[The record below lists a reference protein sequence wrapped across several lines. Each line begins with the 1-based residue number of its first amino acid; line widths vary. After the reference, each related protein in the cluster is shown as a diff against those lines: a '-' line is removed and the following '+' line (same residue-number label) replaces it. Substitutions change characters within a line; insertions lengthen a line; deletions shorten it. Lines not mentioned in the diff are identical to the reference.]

1 MNISIQLAIVS
12 MYDTKVPSYLYLC
25 YGFFIFFS
33 PGRDWPSLS
42 KFPLINP
49 VACHA
54 LPGAVFHLSKMRA
67 HGAADARVTSGALYL

>member
-12 MYDTKVPSYLYLC
+12 MYDTFV
-25 YGFFIFFS
+25 FIPVLRIFYFFS

-54 LPGAVFHLSKMRA
+54 LPGAVFHLSK
-67 HGAADARVTSGALYL
+67 DARSWSR